1 MAATLVYNKLAAVLA
16 VKIAKALPVLKYTR
30 QQASDKVFESTS
42 GANGVTMLYSLPDY
56 GVVGTG
62 GSISEAQMAYAAG
75 SVPLTL
81 HQYNIPFSAG
91 QLSDTDLSGTV
102 RDENEI
108 LDMAE
113 EIEIPLAG
121 NLGHTIQR
129 KTLTTAALGAGSA
142 FVVGSGSSIAAEL
155 ANATAAIEATF
166 SEDDKYGAIGPML
179 RAQFSVE
186 ESKMFNPSTSISKLY
201 LDKTIGHFSDCDWL
215 ETPDAKDLTTGTLDF
230 ETAGL
235 AVSSYTAATNTI
247 VLAASTLTGTV
258 TAGTPFY
265 IDGVDQVDVF
275 GQDTGVPFTFVAQAD
290 ATASSNSV
298 SIVVQ
303 PLATSG
309 ALCNVSRLPATSD
322 TVSEVLEPAKTYRR
336 SVIWGK
342 PGIGTGFGRMA
353 EVEGAKNFKFESGEA
368 GLWFYGAKMGDIMN
382 RRNIWRLD
390 VLTGSAVT
398 RSNWVS
404 TVFKEK

>member
-16 VKIAKALPVLKYTR
+16 VKIARALPVLKYTR
-30 QQASDKVFESTS
+30 QQASDKVFESDN
-42 GANGVTMLYSLPDY
+42 GANGVTMLYALPDY
-56 GVVGTG
+56 GIVGDG

-81 HQYNIPFSAG
+81 HQKNIPFSTG

-108 LDMAE
+108 LDME
-113 EIEIPLAG
+113 KQVEIPLAG

-129 KTLTTAALGAGSA
+129 NTLNTACLGAGSA
-142 FVVGSGSSIAAEL
+142 FVVGSGDSL
-155 ANATAAIEATF
+155 AKKLALATSAIEATY
-166 SEDDKYGAIGPML
+166 SDDEKYGAIGPML
-179 RAQFSVE
+179 RAEFSAE
-186 ESKMFNPSTSISKLY
+186 EAKLFNPTANISKLY
-201 LDKTIGHFSDCDWL
+201 LDNTIGHYSSCDWL
-215 ETPDAKDLTTGTLDF
+215 ETPDAKDLATGTLDF

-235 AVSSYTAATNTI
+235 AVSSYTAATNTV

-265 IDGVDQVDVF
+265 IDGINCVDVF

-309 ALCNVSRLPATSD
+309 ALCNVTALPAASD
-322 TVSEVLEPAKTYRR
+322 TVSEVLEPSKTYHRAVVW
-336 SVIWGK
+336 SK

-353 EVEGAKNFKFESGEA
+353 DLEGAKNFKFESGEA
-368 GLWFYGAKMGDIMN
+368 GLWFYGAKMGDINN

-390 VLTGSAVT
+390 VLTGSVVT

-404 TVFKEK
+404 VVFKEI

>member
-1 MAATLVYNKLAAVLA
+1 MAATLVFNKLAAILGI
-16 VKIAKALPVLKYTR
+16 KIAKALPVLKYTR
-30 QQASDKVFESTS
+30 QQASDKVFDSV
-42 GANGVTMLYSLPDY
+42 GANGETMLYALPDY
-56 GVVGTG
+56 GTVGHG
-62 GSISEAQMAYAAG
+62 GSISEVQMAYTAG

-91 QLSDTDLSGTV
+91 QLSDTDLSGSV
-102 RDENEI
+102 REANEI
-108 LDMAE
+108 LDMAQE
-113 EIEIPLAG
+113 VEIPLAG
-121 NLGHTIQR
+121 NLAHTIQTE
-129 KTLTTAALGAGSA
+129 TLNTACLGAGSA
-142 FVVGSGSSIAAEL
+142 FVVGATGSIAAEL
-155 ANATAAIEATF
+155 ANATAAIEATY
-166 SEDDKYGAIGPML
+166 SDDDKYGAIGPKL
-179 RAQFSVE
+179 RAEFSVE
-186 ESKMFNPSTSISKLY
+186 EAKLFNPSSSISKLY

-215 ETPDAKDLTTGTLDF
+215 ETADAKALATGTLDF

-235 AVSSYTAATNTI
+235 AVSSYTAATNTV

-265 IDGVDQVDVF
+265 IDGINQVDVF
-275 GQDTGVPFTFVAQAD
+275 GKDTGTPFTFVAQAN

-309 ALCNVSRLPATSD
+309 ALCNVTALPAASD
-322 TVSEVLEPAKTYRR
+322 TVSEVVEPSKTYNRA
-336 SVIWGK
+336 VVWAK

-353 EVEGAKNFKFESGEA
+353 ELEGAKNFKFESGEA
-368 GLWFYGAKMGDIMN
+368 GLWFYGVKQGDVMN

-390 VLTGSAVT
+390 VLTGSVVT

-404 TVFKEK
+404 VVFKEQ